1 VCRTIGLRETWYFGL
16 QFQDAKNYIA
26 WLKLDKKVW
35 NVWINVF
42 FELRLV
48 QLWIVDNQKVPVST
62 APVSCF
68 RPVLGFYCFD
78 AEPDPGR
85 ELFYADPGPYPDS
98 TLEKD
103 K

>member
-1 VCRTIGLRETWYFGL
+1 LRETWYFGL

-42 FELRLV
+42 FELRLA

-62 APVSCF
+62 VPVSCF
-68 RPVLGFYCFD
+68 RPVMGFVIVSMPIRTRVGNFFM
-78 AEPDPGR
+78 PTQVRIRILP
-85 ELFYADPGPYPDS
+85 
-98 TLEKD
+98 
-103 K
+103 